1 VNKKGNPKTLRA
13 SQPGNL
19 NALRSGV
26 YSQRARAEREQE
38 IKRALLAAPFAVPLD
53 EFAATEVACLIAIV
67 EAADRDLNERGLV
80 DHLGKPRALLD
91 YRIRLSGRLER
102 WLRQFGATP
111 QARAELA
118 AQLGQSGAMQALLEA
133 DVAEGERLLRGS
145 PLGLLPPADAS
156 EERAR

>member
-19 NALRSGV
+19 NAVKSGV
-26 YSQRARAEREQE
+26 YSQPARSDREQE
-38 IKRALLAAPFAVPLD
+38 IKYALLVAPFAVPLD
-53 EFAATEVACLIAIV
+53 EFAAMEIAGLIAII

-80 DHLGKPRALLD
+80 DHLGKPRGLLD

-118 AQLGQSGAMQALLEA
+118 AQLGQSGAMRALLEV
-133 DVAEGERLLRGS
+133 DVAEGERLLRAS
-145 PLGLLPPADAS
+145 PLGVLPPANAS
-156 EERAR
+156 EERE

>member
-19 NALRSGV
+19 NALKSGV
-26 YSQRARAEREQE
+26 YSQRARSDRKQE
-38 IKRALLAAPFAVPLD
+38 IKCALLAAPFAVPLD
-53 EFAATEVACLIAIV
+53 EFAAMEIAGLIAIV
-67 EAADRDLNERGLV
+67 EAVGRDLNERGLV
-80 DHLGKPRALLD
+80 DHLGKPRGLLD

-118 AQLGQSGAMQALLEA
+118 AQLGQSVAMRALLEA
-133 DVAEGERLLRGS
+133 DVAEGERLLQAA
-145 PLGLLPPADAS
+145 PLGVLPPADAS
-156 EERAR
+156 EERT